1 VTDTLWR
8 WQQSP
13 HSIARVNLRRIALA
27 SSLVAT
33 LMANSVPAQAQT
45 NEQRAAARA
54 AAEAGADAYDAG
66 KYEEAADLFTRA
78 ERLLHA
84 PPHLL
89 FAARSLVKVGRL
101 VEARE
106 FYLTLT
112 RERLSEDAPRAFKDA
127 VAAGNK
133 ELDEIE
139 PRIAHVSVVVQ
150 GSGSNEV
157 KVTRDSRP
165 VPSELVGVPHPV
177 DPGKHE
183 YQAFSEGMESAPTTV
198 TLKEGGRETVVLT
211 LQPIPGWTKPVTP
224 ASTTSSAGTGTT
236 SSGGDAQVDRSSG
249 GASPWRIGAYV
260 GFGVAAVGAGLG
272 TYFLLDSNSTRKDAD
287 AREEECKRNN
297 SCTLA
302 VQKEIGGIDD
312 EADDLR
318 NKGVVSL
325 VVGGV
330 GLGAAITFLLVDP
343 GRGGEAST
351 GVRPVI
357 GLGYAGIDGR
367 F

>member
-1 VTDTLWR
+1 
-8 WQQSP
+8 
-13 HSIARVNLRRIALA
+13 
-27 SSLVAT
+27 
-33 LMANSVPAQAQT
+33 MANSVPAWAQT

-66 KYEEAADLFTRA
+66 KFEEAADLFTRA

-106 FYLTLT
+106 FYLTLS
-112 RERLSEDAPRAFKDA
+112 RERLSDDAPRAFKEA
-127 VAAGNK
+127 VSAGSK

-157 KVTRDSRP
+157 KVTRDTRP

-183 YQAFSEGMESAPTTV
+183 YQAFSEGMESAPTSV

-211 LQPIPGWTKPVTP
+211 LQPIPGWTKP
-224 ASTTSSAGTGTT
+224 ATTSSSG
-236 SSGGDAQVDRSSG
+236 SSATLPPNANGDAQVDRSSG
-249 GASPWRIGAYV
+249 GASGWRIGAYV
-260 GFGVAAVGAGLG
+260 GLGVAAVGAGLG
-272 TYFLLDSNSTRKDAD
+272 TYFLIDSNNTRNDAD
-287 AREEECKRNN
+287 ERFAECTRDKNCLARKPEID
-297 SCTLA
+297 A
-302 VQKEIGGIDD
+302 VDG

-318 NKGVVSL
+318 TKGVVSL
-325 VVGGV
+325 VIGGV
-330 GLGAAITFLLVDP
+330 GAATAVTLLLVDP
-343 GRGGEAST
+343 GASSSAST
-351 GVRPVI
+351 GVRPVV
-357 GLGYAGIDGR
+357 GLGYAGVAGR

>member
-1 VTDTLWR
+1 
-8 WQQSP
+8 
-13 HSIARVNLRRIALA
+13 
-27 SSLVAT
+27 
-33 LMANSVPAQAQT
+33 MANSVPASAQT

-66 KYEEAADLFTRA
+66 KYEQAADLFTRA

-106 FYLTLT
+106 FYLTLS
-112 RERLSEDAPRAFKDA
+112 RERLPEDAPRVFREA

-183 YQAFSEGMESAPTTV
+183 YQAFAEGMESAPTSV

-211 LQPIPGWTKPVTP
+211 LQPIPGWTKPVAP
-224 ASTTSSAGTGTT
+224 AGTT
-236 SSGGDAQVDRSSG
+236 SPGGASTGSSTGDAQVDRSSAG
-249 GASPWRIGAYV
+249 GVSAWRVGAYV

-272 TYFLLDSNSTRKDAD
+272 TYFLLDSSNKRQDAD
-287 AREEECKRNN
+287 SRYAECTREDNCLARK
-297 SCTLA
+297 
-302 VQKEIGGIDD
+302 KEIDAVD
-312 EADDLR
+312 AEADDLR
-318 NKGVVSL
+318 TKGVVSL
-325 VVGGV
+325 VIGGV
-330 GLGAAITFLLVDP
+330 GLASAVTFLLVDP
-343 GRGGEAST
+343 GRSGEAST